1 MEKKQ
6 QCLASRVDILYKLF
20 RGGCKM
26 IRCETGVFRLLFAN
40 KHTCLRVNH
49 RKDGQMNTGIR
60 LRETVTEFTFTP
72 YSQT

>member
-1 MEKKQ
+1 
-6 QCLASRVDILYKLF
+6 
-20 RGGCKM
+20 M
-26 IRCETGVFRLLFAN
+26 IRCETGVFRLLFAD

-72 YSQT
+72 YSRT